1 MQTKRAERGFTL
13 IELMIVVA
21 IIGILAAVALPAY
34 QDYLKRSRFAEVASM
49 AHVGRE
55 AIAEYYARWGRFP
68 ADNAQA
74 GLAPPGAYVGQ
85 FVRGMHVRDG
95 AIRVEADGF
104 EAGRASVYLRP
115 RVTCRLSN
123 TNSSTNCAVSA
134 VKARNRQPARTTLR
148 PSGRTACEVW
158 RTSRLT
164 VTTAWPSRSTRQLP
178 STMAGCSESPPK
190 STCRPMPPRLTSV
203 IEASKIGAAPE

>member
-115 RVTCRLSN
+115 RVNRDYPTGPLSWTCVPGE
-123 TNSSTNCAVSA
+123 A
-134 VKARNRQPARTTLR
+134 KAGEPFDLIGKAGTD
-148 PSGRTACEVW
+148 V
-158 RTSRLT
+158 
-164 VTTAWPSRSTRQLP
+164 PSRKHLP
-178 STMAGCSESPPK
+178 SS
-190 STCRPMPPRLTSV
+190 CRT
-203 IEASKIGAAPE
+203 